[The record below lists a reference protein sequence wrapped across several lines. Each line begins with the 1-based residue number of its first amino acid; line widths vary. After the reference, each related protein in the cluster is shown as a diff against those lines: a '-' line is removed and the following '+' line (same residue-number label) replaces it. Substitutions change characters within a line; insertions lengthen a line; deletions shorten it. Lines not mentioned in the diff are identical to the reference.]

1 MHSKTD
7 VALWS
12 KLSFVV
18 ANILVMIVLHGNSRQ
33 FWPKIPYLSLRDESI
48 SEHMRLLFNTLLV
61 VTAIQFV
68 PGRLPR
74 QRWLPRLTVLVALP
88 ALLPLLILAGQRILH
103 LKGRNA
109 ERYNLTLVPLLPM
122 LAVVLEDALTATMSA
137 TDRHAQHS

>member
-74 QRWLPRLTVLVALP
+74 QRCCHV
-88 ALLPLLILAGQRILH
+88 
-103 LKGRNA
+103 
-109 ERYNLTLVPLLPM
+109 
-122 LAVVLEDALTATMSA
+122 
-137 TDRHAQHS
+137 